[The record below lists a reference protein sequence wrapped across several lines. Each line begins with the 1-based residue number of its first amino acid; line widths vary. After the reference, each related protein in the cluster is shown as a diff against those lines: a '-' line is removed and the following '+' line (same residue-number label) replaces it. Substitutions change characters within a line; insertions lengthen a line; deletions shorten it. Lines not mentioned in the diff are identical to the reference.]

1 MNPADPAL
9 RQGLLQRFLA
19 RLRFPQLFVV
29 FAVLLAFDLIVPDFV
44 PFIDELLLGL
54 ATALFASWK
63 SRRRGAEPPPPPI
76 KNVTPPGA

>member
-1 MNPADPAL
+1 MNPADPEL
-9 RQGLLQRFLA
+9 RQGLFQRFLS

-29 FAVLLAFDLIVPDFV
+29 FAVLFAFDLIFPDLV

-63 SRRRGAEPPPPPI
+63 GKM
-76 KNVTPPGA
+76 KNVTPPRP